1 MRRIGRVAVAVAV
14 AWGWASVA
22 GAQAPAWQVTSGDVK
37 VLVPMKPGG
46 SFETHSTSLT
56 GKVSVGA
63 GAPLPVG
70 GELAVD
76 LATLDTGIA
85 LRNQHLRE
93 NYLQVARGEGFARA
107 VLSELGL
114 RDATGA
120 GFEGRTGFTATLLLH
135 GVKKPVAGSAALRRE
150 GAGVRVEASFPLAL
164 SDFGIR
170 PPEYLGVGVG
180 NRLIVSV
187 SFVALPATG
196 GK

>member
-1 MRRIGRVAVAVAV
+1 MRIGGLVVFLAC
-14 AWGWASVA
+14 GWASVA
-22 GAQAPAWQVTSGDVK
+22 TAQAPAWQVTTGDVK

-46 SFETHSTSLT
+46 SFETRTTALT
-56 GKVSVGA
+56 GTVSVGT
-63 GAPLPVG
+63 GVPLPVA
-70 GELAVD
+70 GELSVD

-93 NYLQVARGEGFARA
+93 NYLELARGEGYARA

-114 RDATGA
+114 KDATGP

-135 GVKKPVAGSAALRRE
+135 GVKKPVAGSAAVRRE

-164 SDFGIR
+164 SDFAVR
-170 PPEYLGVGVG
+170 APEYLGVGVG